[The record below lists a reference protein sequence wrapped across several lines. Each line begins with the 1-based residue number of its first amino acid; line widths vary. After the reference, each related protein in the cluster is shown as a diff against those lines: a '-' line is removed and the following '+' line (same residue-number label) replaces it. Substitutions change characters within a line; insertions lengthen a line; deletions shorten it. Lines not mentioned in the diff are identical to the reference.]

1 MLFDFCP
8 SIYRYQ
14 IFFPSVGELPFL
26 PDRHQQ
32 NPKVATQK
40 NCLNGDELIIP
51 LVDIQL
57 NTSNEAGTN
66 EPQDTGELK
75 PSAFYS
81 ADNAENKEF
90 GGSNLGKDD
99 DSGVTRKEFI
109 VTLPSGTRLASS
121 SETSRKR
128 SFPSSNVEEYSFQG
142 SECVVASKKIKR
154 LSPSGNEAPEV
165 CYSFQDAL
173 HRSKNVTEDR
183 ISEHL
188 TPVDK
193 DNVNGDMKHDKTSV
207 TENGITVMYEGN
219 RKGAYSCWGNN
230 VKYDSRGVTQSAAL
244 ESLVL
249 NDVSELKGCSRDFD
263 KDSSQREIFNVAL
276 IKETDSYASAL
287 CRLKGKCVEKEDSAG
302 ILAENLA
309 PIEDKE
315 NLTKQRTINVCEDD
329 ELGETSDLFVGSEIL
344 SHNVQIV
351 SQDAENGTSL
361 TVTRTNATPNKVTDE
376 ESVTIASHH
385 PQRETRL
392 VSSHSKDTQM
402 FREEENTFPD
412 YSVQGQENPNA
423 INIEEVGP
431 PRLVLVDRLL
441 DERVAGKVYEFHESV
456 EQGNFE

>member
-1 MLFDFCP
+1 MLFDFCL
-8 SIYRYQ
+8 SIYCYQ
-14 IFFPSVGELPFL
+14 FFFPSVGELPFL

-66 EPQDTGELK
+66 EPQGVGELK

-99 DSGVTRKEFI
+99 DSDVTRREFI

-121 SETSRKR
+121 SETLRKR
-128 SFPSSNVEEYSFQG
+128 SFPSSNVDEYSFQG

-207 TENGITVMYEGN
+207 TDNGMTVMYEGN

-230 VKYDSRGVTQSAAL
+230 SRGVTQSAAL

-249 NDVSELKGCSRDFD
+249 NDVIELKDCSRDFE

-276 IKETDSYASAL
+276 KKETDSYASAL
-287 CRLKGKCVEKEDSAG
+287 CKRKGKCVEKEDSAG

-309 PIEDKE
+309 PIEDEE

-329 ELGETSDLFVGSEIL
+329 ELGETSNLSLGSEIL

-351 SQDAENGTSL
+351 TQDAENGTSL
-361 TVTRTNATPNKVTDE
+361 TVTRTNATPNKITDE

-392 VSSHSKDTQM
+392 VPSHSKNTQI
-402 FREEENTFPD
+402 FREEKNIFSD
-412 YSVQGQENPNA
+412 YSVQGQKKPNA
-423 INIEEVGP
+423 INIDEVGP

-441 DERVAGKVYEFHESV
+441 DEGVAGKVYEFHESV